1 MVKKIR
7 DMVLGICFMIQLLI
21 VLVFG
26 FTNVSLPLSFYLLA
40 WVASSV
46 IEIYLI
52 GDKTLI

>member
-1 MVKKIR
+1 MLKKIR
-7 DMVLGICFMIQLLI
+7 DMVLGVCFVIQLLI
-21 VLVFG
+21 VFVFG

-52 GDKTLI
+52 GDKTFI

>member
-7 DMVLGICFMIQLLI
+7 DMVLGICFMIQLMT
-21 VLVFG
+21 VFVFG
-26 FTNVSLPLSFYLLA
+26 FTNVSLPLSAYLFV
-40 WVASSV
+40 WVASSG

>member
-1 MVKKIR
+1 MLKKIR